1 MSVVI
6 ISAAP
11 YVGGDEIAE
20 QVAQGLT
27 YRLVGGEVLETA
39 ARERGLSPEK
49 LATAVHEPLAWRTMS
64 SRDRVI
70 CLAAIEATLWDF
82 VVEGNCVC
90 QGLAAHLYVER
101 VSHILRVRVEG
112 PLEHRIAA
120 AMEQEGLS
128 ESKARKLV
136 LGLDKQRQRWVK
148 ALYKVDESD
157 PALFDLVI
165 DLGSIEPGAAA
176 TRIVDLAKQRRYR
189 PMSYSRKLA
198 RDCALAAKVR
208 AEVVTV
214 EPGAQVQAE
223 EGRVHIDVTTVKGG
237 GSKSAATLAARA
249 RTVEGVTEVEVSAV
263 DDVIAQAALSMR

>member
-11 YVGGDEIAE
+11 YVGGDEIAD

-39 ARERGLSPEK
+39 ARERGLTPEK

-64 SRDRVI
+64 RRDRVI

-82 VVEGNCVC
+82 VVAGNCVC
-90 QGLAAHLYVER
+90 HGLAAHLYVER
-101 VSHILRVRVEG
+101 VSHIVRVRVEG
-112 PLEHRIAA
+112 PLERRIAA

-165 DLGSIEPGAAA
+165 DLGLVEPGAAA
-176 TRIVDLAKQRRYR
+176 ARIVDLARQRRYR

-208 AEVVTV
+208 AEVVMV
-214 EPGAQVQAE
+214 EPGAQVTAE
-223 EGRVHIDVTTVKGG
+223 EGRVHIDVTTARGG
-237 GSKSAATLAARA
+237 GAKSAATLAARA

-263 DDVIAQAALSMR
+263 DDDIAQAALSMR

>member
-11 YVGGDEIAE
+11 YLGGDEIAG
-20 QVAQGLT
+20 QVAEGLT

-39 ARERGLSPEK
+39 ARERGISPEK
-49 LATAVHEPLAWRTMS
+49 LAKAVHEPLAWRTMS

-70 CLAAIEATLWDF
+70 CLAAIEATLWDIL
-82 VVEGNCVC
+82 VEGKCVC
-90 QGLAAHLYVER
+90 HGLAAHLYVER
-101 VSHILRVRVEG
+101 VSHILRVRMDG
-112 PLEHRIAA
+112 PLEQRIAA
-120 AMEQEGLS
+120 AMEKEGLS
-128 ESKARKLV
+128 EGKARKLV
-136 LGLDKQRQRWVK
+136 LGLDKQRKRWVK

-157 PALFDLVI
+157 QELFDLVI
-165 DLGSIEPGAAA
+165 DLGSEEPGAAA
-176 TRIVDLAKQRRYR
+176 AKIVDLAKQRRYR

-198 RDCALAAKVR
+198 RDCALAAQVR
-208 AEVVTV
+208 AEVVRV

-223 EGRVHIDVTTVKGG
+223 EGRVHIDVTTVRGG
-237 GSKSAATLAARA
+237 GSKTAATLAERA